1 MKHATI
7 REIKNETSR
16 VLSMVESGQSVEIRR
31 RSKPIAILSP
41 VGNQPS
47 PVMPDFMARLRDI
60 YGDNVLETTHTV
72 LISEARGER

>member
-7 REIKNETSR
+7 REIKHETSR
-16 VLSMVESGQSVEIRR
+16 VMSMVESGQSVEIRR

-41 VGNQPS
+41 VVSQQAPA
-47 PVMPDFMARLRDI
+47 MPDFMARLRDI
-60 YGDNVLETTHTV
+60 YGDQVLETTHTD

>member
-7 REIKNETSR
+7 REIKNETAR
-16 VLSMVESGQSVEIRR
+16 VMSMVESGQSVEIRR

-41 VGNQPS
+41 VGNQQAPE
-47 PVMPDFMARLRDI
+47 MPDFMARLRDI
-60 YGDNVLETTHTV
+60 YGDQVLETSNTD